1 MLQSRAKRREEPAM
15 AANPTPTQLDITTD
29 GTPTESIVHC
39 TGKITLDTAELLRK
53 TVKPLLSQGTRVALD
68 LANVSYVDSSGLG
81 TIVGLYASAKAAN
94 CQLKL
99 VNLSGRLK
107 DLLSI
112 THLGML
118 MSDSTFWS
126 SSANR

>member
-1 MLQSRAKRREEPAM
+1 M

-29 GTPTESIVHC
+29 RTPTESIVHC

-53 TVKPLLSQGTRVALD
+53 TVKPLLSQGTKVALD
-68 LANVSYVDSSGLG
+68 LANVSYMDSSGLG
-81 TIVGLYASAKAAN
+81 TVVGLYASAKAAN